1 MLNQLKN
8 DTLLVKTVD
17 AYLRAHYW
25 RAASF
30 YQIFKLAEQ
39 GEILQI
45 KEGFEVYICSENIE
59 IIGLIASCGNGITLV
74 HFLDERVKS
83 KYAVLK
89 TLLALK
95 PTYLKGD
102 PYSVNLAK
110 QILDKSILE
119 VTDELYDWM
128 SLVSFT
134 KEAVEKGRTDLIRDL
149 KTYEDSGLKI
159 MTADEL
165 DFQTLIPFLIE
176 VEKCFNRN
184 PLSINQLKKKMADR
198 VELDAYLMA
207 ILNHQ
212 VIGQGLLEYALPDH
226 KLLGGIY
233 TSEKYRKKGIGKLIT
248 RALIQIIQDTEKCP
262 ALTVETANKAAITL
276 YEQLGFKKCG
286 AQQNSSIRLKA

>member
-25 RAASF
+25 KTASF
-30 YQIFKLAEQ
+30 YQIFKLADQ

-74 HFLDERVKS
+74 HFIDERVKS
-83 KYAVLK
+83 KYAILK

-102 PYSVNLAK
+102 PYSVSLAK

-128 SLVSFT
+128 SLESFSRND
-134 KEAVEKGRTDLIRDL
+134 VETGRMDLIKTLR
-149 KTYEDSGLKI
+149 TYEDSGLKI

-207 ILNHQ
+207 ILNNQ

-233 TSEKYRKKGIGKLIT
+233 TSEKYRKKGIGKLIA
-248 RALIQIIQDTEKCP
+248 RALIQIIQDTDKSP
-262 ALTVETANKAAITL
+262 ALTVESSNKVAISL
-276 YEQLGFKKCG
+276 YEQLGFKVCG
-286 AQQNSSIRLKA
+286 AQQNSAIKLKA